1 MSDLIHTAEK
11 EIIRREIMEL
21 CEQAAP
27 MGAGLPVMKAALRK
41 AGFDLTDQELEKQ
54 VDYLAGKSLV
64 RKETVENRRL
74 GIKRCIVS
82 LTPEGMDFLD
92 GNGPDVAG
100 VE

>member
-1 MSDLIHTAEK
+1 MSDLMRTAEK

-41 AGFDLTDQELEKQ
+41 TGFDLTEQDLEKQ
-54 VDYLAGKSLV
+54 VDYLAGKKLV
-64 RKETVENRRL
+64 KKDVVENRRL
-74 GIKRCIVS
+74 GIKRCIVT
-82 LTPEGMDFLD
+82 LTPEGVGFLE